1 MFLPW
6 FWIFPCARSQL
17 HILPSDSMK
26 DPCILLMMSPSPSSP
41 KGVGVNF
48 CCLQASRH
56 EGFCSLSLT
65 SPSWL
70 LIRKYLRTYGMTWG
84 WGYCPACPVP
94 SPSEPRPH
102 GQPQ

>member
-65 SPSWL
+65 SPVMVADQKVSEDLWNDLGLGL
-70 LIRKYLRTYGMTWG
+70 L
-84 WGYCPACPVP
+84 P
-94 SPSEPRPH
+94 SLPCALTL
-102 GQPQ
+102 